1 MKWPTH
7 IVAATGYVFNE
18 RDELLMVK
26 LHHRGWDATGG
37 QVEVG
42 ESIEEGVL
50 REIMEESG
58 ITATVRSLVG
68 VYSNV
73 GVNVA
78 HDGVTPVPT
87 KLILEFI
94 CDYVSGEPTTSDEN
108 NETKWVPRGEAL
120 ALVTSPARRSAFE
133 KMLAFDGRACYASY
147 VTQPS
152 YQLLSERYI

>member
-7 IVAATGYVFNE
+7 IVAATGYVLND
-18 RDELLMVK
+18 RDEILMVK
-26 LHHRGWDATGG
+26 LYHRGWDATGG

-42 ESIEEGVL
+42 ESIEDGVL
-50 REIMEESG
+50 REILEESG
-58 ITATVRSLVG
+58 VTATVRSLVG

-78 HDGVTPVPT
+78 HDGVTPIPT

-108 NETKWVPRGEAL
+108 SETKWVPRDEAL
-120 ALVTSPARRSAFE
+120 ALVTTPARRNAFE
-133 KMLAFDGRACYASY
+133 KMLAFDGRVCYASY

-152 YQLLSERYI
+152 YRLLSERFV